1 MTRLRII
8 EKVDSNGVGRPSAQP
23 FGAIEEGLINVL
35 ASASESAAV
44 DAVDS
49 ALMQAVAHR
58 ASDVHFEPWQ
68 DSLALRYRID
78 GLLHDVAQAPRAQHA
93 RIVARLKILAKL
105 VVYQRDT
112 PQDGRIEPEAT
123 PCGRGM
129 RVSTYPTVY
138 GEKVVVRLLD
148 CEGAPFTLDS
158 LGLSGALVTTL
169 RGLLD
174 RPQGTLLLTGPSSS
188 GKTTTI
194 YAILRELLSLRAPA
208 PHIAT
213 IEDPVEYR
221 IGRVAQTEVNP
232 HAGFTFEAALRSLL
246 RQDPEVIMIGE
257 IRDAETAR
265 TAIQAGLTGHLV
277 ISTIHSGTAAGVFT
291 RLLDMGI
298 EPFLVASSVTG
309 VLAQRLVRLVCP
321 DCAAEDRPEETYL
334 ARYGLAGQD
343 GKYRR
348 GRGCEAC
355 QGIGYFG
362 RTAIG
367 ELLHVDE
374 TVSDMVLAR
383 SKTSA
388 IHEAAVCGGMTTLLE
403 DGAARVGLG
412 ETTLEELRRVI
423 PPAME

>member
-1 MTRLRII
+1 MVRLRVID
-8 EKVDSNGVGRPSAQP
+8 EPNHGKVGPVEVWP
-23 FGAIEEGLINVL
+23 FASIEERLVNVL
-35 ASASESAAV
+35 ASSSESAAV
-44 DAVDS
+44 DAVDC

-68 DSLALRYRID
+68 ECLALRYRID
-78 GLLHDVAQAPRAQHA
+78 GILHDVAQVPRAQHS
-93 RIVARLKILAKL
+93 RIVARLKILAQL
-105 VVYQRDT
+105 VIYQRDM
-112 PQDGRIEPEAT
+112 PQDGRIEPEST
-123 PCGRGM
+123 PCRKGM
-129 RVSTYPTVY
+129 RVSTYPTVH

-148 CEGAPFTLDS
+148 SRDVPFTLDT
-158 LGLSGALVTTL
+158 LGLRPALLGTL
-169 RGLLD
+169 RRLLAS
-174 RPQGTLLLTGPSSS
+174 PQGTILLTGPSSS

-194 YAILRELLSLRAPA
+194 YAILRELLALREPS

-221 IGRVAQTEVNP
+221 LGRVAQTEVNP

-321 DCAAEDRPEETYL
+321 HCAAQDNPEGSQL
-334 ARYGLAGQD
+334 APYGLLVREGE
-343 GKYRR
+343 YRQ
-348 GRGCEAC
+348 GRGCDAC
-355 QGIGYFG
+355 QGIGYRG
-362 RTAIG
+362 RTAVG
-367 ELLHVDE
+367 ELLHVNGE
-374 TVSDMVLAR
+374 ISDLVLAR
-383 SKTSA
+383 SRTSVL
-388 IHEAAVCGGMTTLLE
+388 HEAAIANGMVTLAQ
-403 DGAARVGLG
+403 DGAARVRAG

>member
-1 MTRLRII
+1 MTRLRIV
-8 EKVDSNGVGRPSAQP
+8 EGECDGQHPDAMA
-23 FGAIEEGLINVL
+23 FAAIEETLVNTL
-35 ASASESAAV
+35 ASLSESAAV
-44 DAVDS
+44 DAVDA
-49 ALMQAVAHR
+49 ALVQAVAHQ

-68 DSLALRYRID
+68 DCLALRFRID
-78 GLLHDVAQAPRAQHA
+78 GILHDVARLPRAQQM
-93 RIVARLKILAKL
+93 RIVARLKILAQL
-105 VVYQRDT
+105 VIYQRDM
-112 PQDGRIEPEAT
+112 PQDGRIEPDAT
-123 PCGRGM
+123 TCRRGM
-129 RVSTYPTVY
+129 RVSTFPTVH

-148 CEGAPFTLDS
+148 TEGSPYTLDM
-158 LGLSGALVTTL
+158 LGLRPLLVGTL
-169 RGLLD
+169 RKLLL

-194 YAILRELLSLRAPA
+194 YAILRELLSLREPA

-221 IGRVAQTEVNP
+221 LGRVAQTEIKP
-232 HAGFTFEAALRSLL
+232 HAGLTFETALRSLL

-265 TAIQAGLTGHLV
+265 TAIQAGLTGHLI

-309 VLAQRLVRLVCP
+309 VLAQRLVRLTCP
-321 DCAAEDRPEETYL
+321 QCATTDHPEETLL
-334 ARYGLAGQD
+334 AHYGLTGRD
-343 GKYRR
+343 GDYRR

-355 QGIGYFG
+355 QEIGYRG

-367 ELLHVDE
+367 ELLQVNE
-374 TVSDMVLAR
+374 EISELILGR
-383 SKTSA
+383 SRTSA
-388 IHEAAVCGGMTTLLE
+388 LQEAAVRNGMNTLLQ
-403 DGAARVGLG
+403 DAATRVRAGD
-412 ETTLEELRRVI
+412 TTLEELRRVI